1 MRRCL
6 TLSITRASNI
16 MEYYSLHHTFLT
28 SSRSS
33 HTRLENK
40 LNLLIAEVR
49 AGRREGSVISTQT
62 FDTTARD
69 DQETWEALR
78 RELEDIGISSGV
90 ITEKRQ
96 FIIAW
101 FQEAVAAGRLEEDV
115 ASDDSNSAI
124 SLHEPE
130 DPAGSSDDSR
140 MSNTSISSMRFE
152 PSATQRRAALRSES
166 RASSPLRQPAD
177 RSSPLPQKKGNS
189 RIRVTY
195 LLQKLLGREG
205 QFLQAAKDGDVSTIR
220 MLLDK
225 GVDIQARG
233 TYYRSEVTALHLASF
248 EGKERTVQ
256 FLLSKGADVHAKD
269 ESGETALHR
278 AAISG
283 NKQIVN
289 LLLEHGADTEWKD
302 SSGETALMQAAAHGH
317 QDTVQL
323 LLDQGANIESED
335 KNGWTAFVYAASKG
349 HQNILQL
356 LSEKGAN
363 MESMNTSGSTA
374 PSKALLCAA
383 GGGHQSI
390 VQLLLEQGA
399 DKDSQDSKGNTALI
413 TAALLDDDQD
423 MVRLLL
429 ERGVN
434 LELKNSIDCTALMYA
449 AYKGN
454 RDTVQRLLDKGAQ
467 INNRD
472 IEGWTAHKHAEK
484 FHHKKIAQMLRNAG
498 ARR

>member
-6 TLSITRASNI
+6 MLSITRASKT
-16 MEYYSLHHTFLT
+16 MQHYPLHHTFLT

-33 HTRLENK
+33 HIRLENK

-124 SLHEPE
+124 SLHGSE

-140 MSNTSISSMRFE
+140 MSSTKISSMRFE
-152 PSATQRRAALRSES
+152 PSATQRRAGIRSES

-205 QFLQAAKDGDVSTIR
+205 PFHQAAKDGDVATVR

-225 GVDIQARG
+225 GVN
-233 TYYRSEVTALHLASF
+233 
-248 EGKERTVQ
+248 VQ
-256 FLLSKGADVHAKD
+256 AKD
-269 ESGETALHR
+269 ESGETALMH
-278 AAISG
+278 A
-283 NKQIVN
+283 V
-289 LLLEHGADTEWKD
+289 
-302 SSGETALMQAAAHGH
+302 AHGH

-335 KNGWTAFVYAASKG
+335 DYGRTAFVYAARIG
-349 HQNILQL
+349 HQDILQL

-363 MESMNTSGSTA
+363 IESKKIFGSIA
-374 PSKALLCAA
+374 LSKAL
-383 GGGHQSI
+383 
-390 VQLLLEQGA
+390 V
-399 DKDSQDSKGNTALI
+399 
-413 TAALLDDDQD
+413 
-423 MVRLLL
+423 
-429 ERGVN
+429 
-434 LELKNSIDCTALMYA
+434 
-449 AYKGN
+449 
-454 RDTVQRLLDKGAQ
+454 
-467 INNRD
+467 
-472 IEGWTAHKHAEK
+472 
-484 FHHKKIAQMLRNAG
+484 
-498 ARR
+498 